1 MKKILFVCL
10 GNICRSP
17 LAEAIAKKEIAQ
29 QGYDLYVESRGTG
42 DWHIGEM
49 ACEGSLKVAKL
60 HGIDLTSHRAKQI
73 TQEDI
78 KNFDIIVG
86 LDRKNIASLKQLG
99 VKNPLLLGDFGYA
112 GADVPDPYFFNG
124 FEGFEKVFEMIE
136 VCVKDL
142 LEKYSK

>member
-17 LAEAIAKKEIAQ
+17 LAEAIAKKIIAQ
-29 QGYDLYVESRGTG
+29 RGYDLYVESRGTG

-49 ACEGSLKVAKL
+49 ACEGSRKVAAA
-60 HGIDLTSHRAKQI
+60 HGIDLSAHRAKQI

-99 VKNPLLLGDFGYA
+99 VKEPLLLGDFGFD
-112 GADVPDPYFFNG
+112 GADVPDPYFFDG
-124 FEGFEKVFEMIE
+124 YDGFEKVYAMIE

-142 LEKYSK
+142 LEKYSQ